1 MPLEIPAPPVAFG
14 VGGVA
19 APVESTGA
27 PGPFRDAPEAA
38 E

>member
-19 APVESTGA
+19 ATVESTG
-27 PGPFRDAPEAA
+27 PFRAAPEAA

>member
-19 APVESTGA
+19 ATVESAGA
-27 PGPFRDAPEAA
+27 TGPFRAAPEVA